1 MCYRGGFHKRVI
13 KLTLAHP
20 RNSPPVLSVHQQVSP
35 MHSLFGSTGSLGHLS
50 FKNFSTLLN
59 LSLIQKPTAVNSCL
73 FCPRSS
79 SRLLVFSIHTL
90 LRSPFTLRLSPFTL
104 RLSNRSAFSTIDR
117 IVHRTDS
124 CAEYFA
130 AEKKSSGRN
139 ICFFQKCKRQGAF
152 FDHLGPAFSFNH
164 PGPALSDKWAM
175 IYLILGCPPIS
186 PCMVLQGGAEGGGGV
201 IYIMNLGS
209 FGIAWYSTVL

>member
-1 MCYRGGFHKRVI
+1 MCISKCLLCI
-13 KLTLAHP
+13 
-20 RNSPPVLSVHQQVSP
+20 
-35 MHSLFGSTGSLGHLS
+35 LFLVPLGLWVS
-50 FKNFSTLLN
+50 FKKNFRTLLN

-164 PGPALSDKWAM
+164 PGPALSNKWAM

-186 PCMVLQGGAEGGGGV
+186 PCMALQGGAEGGGGWASG
-201 IYIMNLGS
+201 LGA
-209 FGIAWYSTVL
+209 GAVQGRRCVGK